1 MLITRKSLF
10 SGVTRTIDLP
20 VTSEQLMRWANGEL
34 IQNAFP
40 HLDADQREFLL
51 TGATKEE
58 WDAAFADE
66 DDE

>member
-20 VTSEQLMRWANGEL
+20 ITSEQLMRWDNGEC

-58 WDAAFADE
+58 WDEMFGNE
-66 DDE
+66 DGE